1 MKSLSLID
9 KVRVQYDFLRLVGNP
24 NDTKRIVSMGQ
35 YLTEKSEPEM
45 IEKIVEHTFSNPKF
59 AKMWSEKY
67 FPYIPSL
74 DKLAVYPKKSLG
86 HEYYLHMTKYNL
98 DPNLFPK
105 ADFSSPEMYMITR
118 LYQVHDLWHVL
129 TGFDTSVE
137 QELGLQA
144 FGIAQYRAPMGA
156 LIIAG
161 GILHL
166 IRNDPLKATVAI
178 DQVGRGYQ
186 MGSRSSFLLA
196 EPILEELDQPL
207 ENLRHKYNLNLHA
220 A

>member
-1 MKSLSLID
+1 MKGLSLID
-9 KVRVQYDFLRLVGNP
+9 KIKVQYDFLRLVGNP
-24 NDTKRIVSMGQ
+24 NDTRRIVSMGQ
-35 YLTEKSEPEM
+35 YLTEKSEPEL
-45 IEKIVEHTFSNPKF
+45 IEKIVGHAFANPKF

-67 FPYIPSL
+67 FPQVPSL
-74 DKLAVYPKKSLG
+74 DKLALYPKKSLG
-86 HEYYLHMTKYNL
+86 HEYYLHMVKFNL

-105 ADFSSPEMYMITR
+105 ADFSSREMYMITR

-144 FGIAQYRAPMGA
+144 FGVAQYRAPMSA

-166 IRNDPLKATVAI
+166 IRNDPLKAASAI
-178 DQVGRGYQ
+178 DQVGKGYQ
-186 MGSRSSFLLA
+186 LGLRSSFLLA

-207 ENLRHKYNLNLHA
+207 ENLQHKYNLQLQA
-220 A
+220 V